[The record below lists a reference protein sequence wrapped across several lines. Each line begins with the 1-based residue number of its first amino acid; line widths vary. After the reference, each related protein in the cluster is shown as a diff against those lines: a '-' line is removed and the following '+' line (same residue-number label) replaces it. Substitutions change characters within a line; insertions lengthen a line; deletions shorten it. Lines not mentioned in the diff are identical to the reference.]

1 MSNYPKYR
9 LKKDTPNFEAG
20 NIFVIHSDE
29 GSIFPQASDFIYD
42 PRGNYYDS
50 VGNIKHFDEWFEEVK
65 EQPKWVRKQIKQVVY
80 HNAKTDT
87 LNWKYVDVK
96 YRFIKGHFYY
106 DSRTSFS
113 INNKLDESEI
123 RFFENANGDELRRKL
138 GYFNQLIRDG
148 YIEIQDNPNIVWEDE
163 KCD

>member
-1 MSNYPKYR
+1 MSDYPKYR
-9 LKKDTPNFEAG
+9 LKKDTPNYEA
-20 NIFVIHSDE
+20 
-29 GSIFPQASDFIYD
+29 GSIFIVRTDDILLSGNDDIEDINGNFYD
-42 PRGNYYDS
+42 K
-50 VGNIKHFDEWFEEVK
+50 VINIKHFDEWFEEVR
-65 EQPKWVRKQIKQVVY
+65 EPKWVRKQIKQVVY

-113 INNKLDESEI
+113 IDNKLDESET
-123 RFFENANGDELRRKL
+123 RFFENANGDELRRKM

-148 YIEIQDNPNIVWEDE
+148 YIEIEDNPNIVWEDE
-163 KCD
+163 DA

>member
-1 MSNYPKYR
+1 MRKVIKKIR
-9 LKKDTPNFEAG
+9 LKKDTPDHKVGELFVLMSNNGIYEMDAG
-20 NIFVIHSDE
+20 ED
-29 GSIFPQASDFIYD
+29 D
-42 PRGNYYDS
+42 PAVFYGGD
-50 VGNIKHFDEWFEEVK
+50 IKNFDEWFEEVK
-65 EQPKWVRKQIKQVVY
+65 ESKKEPEWVRKQIKQVVY

-123 RFFENANGDELRRKL
+123 RFFENANGDELRRML

-148 YIEIQDNPNIVWEDE
+148 YIEIKNNPNIVWEDE
-163 KCD
+163 ND

>member
-1 MSNYPKYR
+1 MTKYR
-9 LKKDTPNFEAG
+9 LKKDTPEFRSGYIFETDPE
-20 NIFVIHSDE
+20 DE
-29 GSIFPQASDFIYD
+29 GVLLDKEGIGAFYENEIE
-42 PRGNYYDS
+42 N
-50 VGNIKHFDEWFEEVK
+50 FDEWFEEVK
-65 EQPKWVRKQIKQVVY
+65 EPEWVRKQIKQVVY

-123 RFFENANGDELRRKL
+123 RFFENANDDELRRML

-148 YIEIQDNPNIVWEDE
+148 YIEIENNPNIVWEDE
-163 KCD
+163 K

>member
-1 MSNYPKYR
+1 MSDYPRYR
-9 LKKDTPNFEAG
+9 LKKDTPNYEAG
-20 NIFVIHSDE
+20 STFIVRTDDILLSGKDDIEDINGNFYDKVI
-29 GSIFPQASDFIYD
+29 
-42 PRGNYYDS
+42 
-50 VGNIKHFDEWFEEVK
+50 NIKHFDEWFEEVK
-65 EQPKWVRKQIKQVVY
+65 EKPKWVRKQIKQVVY

-96 YRFIKGHFYY
+96 YRFIKGYFYY

-113 INNKLDESEI
+113 INNKLDESET

-148 YIEIQDNPNIVWEDE
+148 YIEIEDNPNIVWEDE
-163 KCD
+163 DA